1 MNKTEPNRLAD
12 IDTPTTLLLRA
23 KRLARQ
29 AEAYASE
36 CDRLT
41 EETET
46 LLLRAERLIA
56 EQVNDREIF
65 GVGPVASH

>member
-1 MNKTEPNRLAD
+1 M
-12 IDTPTTLLLRA
+12 TLLLRA

-29 AEAYASE
+29 AEAYATE

-56 EQVNDREIF
+56 EQAN
-65 GVGPVASH
+65 G

>member
-1 MNKTEPNRLAD
+1 MKTTEPNPLAET
-12 IDTPTTLLLRA
+12 DTPTTLLLRA

-29 AEAYASE
+29 AEAHASE

-46 LLLRAERLIA
+46 LLRRAERLIA
-56 EQVNDREIF
+56 EQAN
-65 GVGPVASH
+65 S